1 MERAQYAFFW
11 GCQIPARLPQMEK
24 STRLV
29 LERLGVKA
37 VDLDGFTCCPERNLI
52 ANLDERAWYLTASR
66 NLAVAE
72 RAGLNLLTSCNG
84 CYGTL
89 KSVLNLVRSDPARK
103 AEINRALAK
112 VGLTLEGRVEVRHLI
127 EALYL
132 DVGPERIAKQV
143 SRPLRGMVIAV
154 HPGCHLIRPS
164 HALQFDDPLEPTKY
178 DALVEALGA
187 QNLKYDT
194 KMQCCG
200 GALANVGEL
209 DEAVALAQRKLLNVR
224 DRGADALTTCCP
236 ECFLQ
241 FDQKQ
246 TIMQR
251 RGDNVHLPVLTYP
264 ELLGLA
270 LGISPEELGLGAHRV
285 AVGPFL
291 ERWEE
296 RQRDLGAVAGRV
308 DLAAAERCHK
318 CAACVV
324 DCPVAQSHEDFDPN
338 ALIGQFVQGK
348 INELLEAGRFWQ
360 CLECHTCFEL
370 CPQRFGM
377 ERVFTALK
385 HLAIERHQ
393 IPGGVQIGLG
403 MFVKSG
409 RLGEPDAR
417 ARRKLGLAEP
427 PAAGA
432 EELRRLLAG
441 ETPGPGEEE
450 A

>member
-1 MERAQYAFFW
+1 
-11 GCQIPARLPQMEK
+11 MEK

-29 LERLGVKA
+29 LERLGVAA

-52 ANLDERAWYLTASR
+52 ANLDERAWYLTAAR

-72 RAGLNLLTSCNG
+72 RAGLNVLTTCNG

-103 AEINRALAK
+103 AEINQGLAQ
-112 VGLTLEGRVEVRHLI
+112 VGLALEGRVEVRHLL
-127 EALYL
+127 ELLYH
-132 DVGPERIAKQV
+132 DVGPERIAKLVTQ
-143 SRPLRGMVIAV
+143 PLRGLAIAV

-164 HALQFDDPLEPTKY
+164 RELQFDDPLHPTKY

-187 QNLKYDT
+187 QSLTYDT
-194 KMQCCG
+194 KLQCCG

-209 DEAVALAQRKLLNVR
+209 EEAVALAQRKLLNVR

-246 TIMQR
+246 TILQR
-251 RGDNVHLPVLTYP
+251 RGDKVHLPILTYP

-270 LGISPEELGLGAHRV
+270 LGLTPAELGLGAHRV
-285 AVGPFL
+285 AVEPFL

-296 RQRDLGAVAGRV
+296 RRRDLGSVTDRI
-308 DLAAAERCHK
+308 DLGAAERCRK
-318 CAACVV
+318 CGACVV
-324 DCPVAQSHEDFDPN
+324 DCPVAQSHPEFEPN
-338 ALIGQFVQGK
+338 ALIELFVQGK

-370 CPQRFGM
+370 CPERFGM

-385 HLAIERHQ
+385 HLAIERHE

-403 MFVKSG
+403 MFMKSG

-417 ARRKLGLAEP
+417 ARRKLGLSDLP
-427 PAAGA
+427 VTGA
-432 EELRRLLAG
+432 EELRRLLAADP
-441 ETPGPGEEE
+441 PGVKEEE